1 MTSNPMLR
9 PRAIES
15 ALELDKPMTVQGA
28 VNKTLLFLIIGVAS
42 AAYTWIMCAKG
53 FSVQKTFMLSGVA
66 SIMGLILAVITSF
79 KPQAA
84 KITGGAFAICEGVV
98 MGAMSLYSHVIVHN
112 GIVLQAIGITL
123 LALFS
128 MLFLYTTSIIK
139 ATETF
144 RKVVT
149 VSTMAIMSYY
159 LITFVM
165 SWLGHSVTLFN
176 GGLIGI
182 AVSLIFCTVASLNF
196 ILDFDFVEK
205 GAQAGAPSYYEW
217 YGALTLMVT
226 IVWLYLEVLRL
237 LAQIYYRRS

>member
-28 VNKTLLFLIIGVAS
+28 VNKTLLFLIIAVAS

-53 FSVQKTFMLSGVA
+53 FSVQKISVLTGVGA
-66 SIMGLILAVITSF
+66 IMGLILAIITSL

-84 KITGGAFAICEGVV
+84 KITGGAYAVCEGVV
-98 MGAMSLYSHVIVHN
+98 MGAISLMYEAAYG

-128 MLFLYTTSIIK
+128 MLFLYTTGIIK

-144 RKVVT
+144 RKVVI
-149 VSTMAIMSYY
+149 VSTAAIMIYY
-159 LITFVM
+159 LITFIM
-165 SWLGHSVTLFN
+165 SWLGHPTTIFN
-176 GGLIGI
+176 GGLVGIGI
-182 AVSLIFCTVASLNF
+182 SIIFCIVASLNF

-217 YGALTLMVT
+217 YGAFALMVT
-226 IVWLYLEVLRL
+226 VVWLYLEVLRL
-237 LAQIYYRRS
+237 LAQLNRRS